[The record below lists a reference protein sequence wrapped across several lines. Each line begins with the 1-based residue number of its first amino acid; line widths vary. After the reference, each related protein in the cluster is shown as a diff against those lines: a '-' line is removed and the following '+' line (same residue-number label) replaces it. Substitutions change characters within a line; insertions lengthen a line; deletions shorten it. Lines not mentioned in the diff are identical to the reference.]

1 MLVAI
6 AAAVAVP
13 AVMLTTTGRG
23 TTHRQPST
31 PTVYD
36 TGPAYAW
43 PHVRATIK
51 PTPSSRA
58 DKITANN
65 QNSSAY
71 TKAELY
77 NAAR

>member
-6 AAAVAVP
+6 AVAVAVP
-13 AVMLTTTGRG
+13 AVMLTSMGRS
-23 TTHRQPST
+23 TTHRPPST

-43 PHVRATIK
+43 PHVRPTIK
-51 PTPSSRA
+51 TTQTSRA
-58 DKITANN
+58 DEITANN

-77 NAAR
+77 NAAH